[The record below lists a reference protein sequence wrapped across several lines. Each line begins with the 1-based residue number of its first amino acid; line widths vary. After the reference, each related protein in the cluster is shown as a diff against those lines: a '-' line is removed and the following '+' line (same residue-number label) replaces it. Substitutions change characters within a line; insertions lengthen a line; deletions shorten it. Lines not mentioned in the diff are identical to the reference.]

1 MPNLLDL
8 MFHIIGVLSEKWLTK
23 SSSNSWKRINSDKRT
38 LKNNIRTTILTLRA
52 LEKKRKM
59 NRKRFSSSKKLIKI
73 PALIIQLTEE
83 VSRDQVLSLIPS
95 WSNKKCALTHLP
107 KTRATLTHQRPM
119 FKLNKERESCLLK
132 DKNTRVS
139 LKNMSPRR
147 KLTTSSTTLINHRW
161 ILIQP
166 PSLLELRTL

>member
-1 MPNLLDL
+1 MQNLLDL

-23 SSSNSWKRINSDKRT
+23 SSSNSWKRINRDKRT

-52 LEKKRKM
+52 LEKRRKM
-59 NRKRFSSSKKLIKI
+59 NKKRFSSSKKLIKI

-83 VSRDQVLSLIPS
+83 VSRDQVLSLTPS